1 MKPLI
6 VWGGTGQLIV
16 LDEFINELGYEIKA
30 IVDNNTTIISPI
42 ENVQICYKESG
53 LKKIIDEYGEHP
65 LWYVVAIGGK
75 EGEIRCEISKS
86 LTNYGLIPI
95 SAIHPKSY
103 LSKTSTIGIGCQIMM
118 RASVGARAQIGN
130 YVLLNTGCIIDHEC
144 CLGNGVHI
152 GPGATIA
159 GLVNIGHFSFIGA
172 GAVVL
177 PRIQIGENSIIGAGS
192 IVTKDVPDN
201 VICFGNPAKIY
212 KKGNL
217 NGSN

>member
-6 VWGGTGQLIV
+6 VWGGTGQLVV
-16 LDEFINELGYEIKA
+16 LDEFIKELGYEIKA
-30 IVDNNTTIISPI
+30 IVDNNTNIISPI
-42 ENVQICYKESG
+42 ENVPIYYKDSG
-53 LKKIIDEYGEHP
+53 LQKILDEYGDYP
-65 LWYVVAIGGK
+65 LGYIVAIGGK
-75 EGEIRCEISKS
+75 EGEVRCEISKL

-103 LSKTSTIGIGCQIMM
+103 LSKTSAIGIGCQIMM
-118 RASVGARAQIGN
+118 RATVGARVQIGN
-130 YVLLNTGCIIDHEC
+130 YALLNTGCIIDHEC

-159 GLVNIGHFSFIGA
+159 GLVKIGHFSFIGA

-192 IVTKDVPDN
+192 VVTKDVPDN

-212 KKGNL
+212 NKGNS